1 MSKYLSCS
9 LVICVC
15 TAIFL
20 HEYVQLSILLSV
32 VTGFICICIAFFV
45 RKRRRLFC
53 IFMCGA
59 VFFFAWAGTVHSET
73 RFNALPHYLSG
84 TETEAVF
91 RICDKKR
98 VYFYIFMERIP
109 LKRGV

>member
-1 MSKYLSCS
+1 MSTYLSCS

-32 VTGFICICIAFFV
+32 VTGFICICIAFFA

-59 VFFFAWAGTVHSET
+59 AFFFSWAWTVHSET
-73 RFNALPHYLSG
+73 RFKNVQQKLIGTHNA
-84 TETEAVF
+84 AVF
-91 RICDKKR
+91 RKSEKKTG
-98 VYFYIFMERIP
+98 YNEI
-109 LKRGV
+109 